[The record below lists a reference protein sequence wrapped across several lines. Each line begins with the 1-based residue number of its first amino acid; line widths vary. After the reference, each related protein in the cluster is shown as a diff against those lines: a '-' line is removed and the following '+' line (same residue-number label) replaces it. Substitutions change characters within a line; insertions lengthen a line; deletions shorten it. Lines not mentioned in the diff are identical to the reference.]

1 MPIAI
6 EFDESAAETLISDS
20 GVMLD
25 KVIEPTMRKIA
36 LLVEGESIE
45 RANISPTK
53 AQYEKEHGKTKRT
66 NFNPGGLERSIKS
79 ESNKNS
85 ASVFVAD
92 NAEAS
97 GYAFKIH
104 SQKGIKWARRGPG
117 TRAKGKQADHMFILR
132 AIKDNA
138 KDIEEF
144 LAKSIDAFLMR
155 VAKGRKGG
163 RRPKL

>member
-1 MPIAI
+1 MPIVI
-6 EFDESAAETLISDS
+6 KFDSSAVESVVTDAGLVIDDAVAPAMKKIGVLIQ
-20 GVMLD
+20 
-25 KVIEPTMRKIA
+25 
-36 LLVEGESIE
+36 GEAIE

-79 ESNKNS
+79 ESNKTS
-85 ASVFVAD
+85 ASVFVAS

-144 LAKSIDAFLMR
+144 LAKSIDAFLVKM
-155 VAKGRKGG
+155 AKSRRGS